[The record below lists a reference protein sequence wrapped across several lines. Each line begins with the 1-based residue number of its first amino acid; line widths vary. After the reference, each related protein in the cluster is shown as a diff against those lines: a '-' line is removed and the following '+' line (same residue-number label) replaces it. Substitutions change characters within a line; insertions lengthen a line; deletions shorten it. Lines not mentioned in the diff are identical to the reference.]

1 MVLQFL
7 LITYNLTCNFIFTDK
22 KSAEKLCDDTVPN
35 PIYIGSQCKNIQ
47 PEFKSLTPPHPTADV
62 MEPHYIE
69 SATNQTVLSELA
81 KASGETAIAVAG
93 GSLDKS
99 GDQKKAKWAISDP
112 GSSDKYIRMNPV
124 GTLTSTLHGG
134 WDDPNSELPK

>member
-7 LITYNLTCNFIFTDK
+7 LITYLNLTYNFIFTDK
-22 KSAEKLCDDTVPN
+22 NSAEKPCDDTVPN
-35 PIYIGSQCKNIQ
+35 PIYIGPQCKNIQ

-69 SATNQTVLSELA
+69 RPTNQTVLSELA
-81 KASGETAIAVAG
+81 KSSGETAIAVAG
-93 GSLDKS
+93 GPLERS
-99 GDQKKAKWAISDP
+99 GDQKAKWAISDP

-134 WDDPNSELPK
+134 WGDPNSELP

>member
-69 SATNQTVLSELA
+69 SPTNQTVLSELA

-134 WDDPNSELPK
+134 WDDPNS